1 MFVSKILSKI
11 FFHTNNTTLNE
22 MADFMF
28 TRKTCARIQSG
39 EPTDEGTNGSLRHPP
54 LQEVSETPSLLEESV
69 PFNNPPIINTIVLNN
84 ELKQFEVVENKI
96 TPDDS
101 SNDESLLIIKNNNQQ
116 SSKENGVKRVEPQSG
131 SERFLDSLSRIP
143 VGNLTTNDYHYHHEL
158 FLHVQV
164 Q

>member
-54 LQEVSETPSLLEESV
+54 LIRNNVREGSKGNRRFPYSVIGLVVKCLPSKHESRV
-69 PFNNPPIINTIVLNN
+69 RFPNNAIL
-84 ELKQFEVVENKI
+84 
-96 TPDDS
+96 
-101 SNDESLLIIKNNNQQ
+101 
-116 SSKENGVKRVEPQSG
+116 
-131 SERFLDSLSRIP
+131 
-143 VGNLTTNDYHYHHEL
+143 
-158 FLHVQV
+158 
-164 Q
+164 